1 MTMPDTV
8 EPGLESIVAH
18 YGSFIDEAMAPY
30 VAELYRTSTL
40 DEKTKELVVT
50 ALLALRGWET
60 GVRVHARQALAA
72 GASPAEIRGA
82 ILITM
87 AVGGMK
93 AAADGLNWVEPVLAA
108 SD

>member
-1 MTMPDTV
+1 MTMPDTL
-8 EPGLESIVAH
+8 EPGLEAILAH
-18 YGSFIDEAMAPY
+18 YGSFVDAAMEPY
-30 VAELYRTSTL
+30 IAELYRTSAL

-72 GASPAEIRGA
+72 GARPEEIRGA

-93 AAADGLNWVEPVLAA
+93 AAADGLNWVEPILAGG
-108 SD
+108 